1 MLWFRNEIN
10 ISPTVRLWSR
20 IQVAEVRIAVYLKFA
35 SHSCIFNACS
45 FSGLSSFL
53 RGDCATR
60 DTSMVPGEL
69 ALEASLAIKSIC
81 KEEGKLQTGVIHSYY
96 KRM

>member
-20 IQVAEVRIAVYLKFA
+20 IQVAEVRIAALVYLKFA

-53 RGDCATR
+53 RGDCVYQETHQWFQVNWFWRLPLPLNQYAKR
-60 DTSMVPGEL
+60 KVNYR
-69 ALEASLAIKSIC
+69 LE
-81 KEEGKLQTGVIHSYY
+81 
-96 KRM
+96 